1 MKVLLIDNYDSFTY
15 NLVHI
20 LEKHSC
26 QVDVIRNDKL
36 SQINVSDYSKLVIS
50 PGPGIPSEAGDLLP
64 FLNKNIS
71 KISCLGIC
79 LGLQAIAEVFDSKL
93 LKINNVLHGVVTKLD
108 SYISDEFL
116 FKNINH
122 PIEIGHYHSWVID
135 PKNISDQLEVT
146 SFSNDLIMS
155 IRHKTLNIRGIQFHP
170 ESIMTPKG
178 EKMIVNWL
186 NN

>member
-20 LEKHSC
+20 LEKYC
-26 QVDVIRNDKL
+26 QEVVVVRNDKL
-36 SQINVSDYSKLVIS
+36 DSIEINNFDKLVIS
-50 PGPGIPSEAGDLLP
+50 PGPGIPSEAGSLID
-64 FLNKNIS
+64 FLYKNIT

-93 LKINNVLHGVVTKLD
+93 LKINDVLHGVVSRVEFFD
-108 SYISDEFL
+108 SKDIL
-116 FKNINH
+116 FKGINH

-135 PKNISDQLEVT
+135 PDNIGMQLKIT
-146 SFSNDLIMS
+146 SKSNGLIMTIS
-155 IRHKTLNIRGIQFHP
+155 HKKLDIKGIQFHP

-178 EKMIVNWL
+178 EKMIENWL
-186 NN
+186 KS